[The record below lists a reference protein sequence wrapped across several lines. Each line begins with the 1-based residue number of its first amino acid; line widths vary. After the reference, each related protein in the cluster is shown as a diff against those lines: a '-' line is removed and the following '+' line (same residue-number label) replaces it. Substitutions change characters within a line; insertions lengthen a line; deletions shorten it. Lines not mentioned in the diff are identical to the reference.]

1 MKQLSLLTLLVFYT
15 LPFFAQSTAYAVY
28 EMLQEKCMQCHSG
41 SSPQAGLDLQGSGS
55 SAEERAQDVYQHLLQ
70 ATPANPAAAAAGD
83 AYIYPGRPD
92 KSYLFKKINQGL
104 EPTLSLSSEEGQ
116 AMPPEGHPPLSAV
129 EKELIRQW
137 ILFGAPGQGEVVEE
151 SLLQEYYSGNALQS
165 FPDGPPAPPAAGE
178 GFQVKMGPFYLP
190 PGGELEYF
198 QKYELDLPADL
209 EVTRLDMAIGTFSH
223 HFILYDFNT
232 GGDANIPHGLRLGA
246 DHSNIGLVA
255 AVQEPTDLKLPEG
268 TAFFWDDQLVLDLNA
283 HYINYSATAVY
294 QAEVYLN
301 VYTQE
306 TGTAA
311 QEMITEL
318 ISNLGIFIP
327 NDGDPVSFSQT
338 INPDA
343 GEIYLWGLMGHTHQY
358 GTGYKAYERLG
369 GGSENLIYD
378 GACPNGVPG
387 CISPFFDYQHIPM
400 RYFEPL
406 RPIMMSPERGIRH
419 EASWLNNGPEPVGFG
434 PTSED
439 EMMVMV
445 VMFTTDTTGVVST
458 SAPEAWNRQSLGTV
472 YPNPS
477 SGLLHLE
484 CPGVSGP
491 IDFQL
496 LDVQGRAVYSQS
508 LNATGG
514 IASLQLPE
522 LPDGLYWYRLQDR
535 TGRWAAGKLVLE

>member
-1 MKQLSLLTLLVFYT
+1 MKQLSLLALSVFYT
-15 LPFFAQSTAYAVY
+15 LPFFAQFTAYAVY
-28 EMLQEKCMQCHSG
+28 EVLQEKCMQCHSG

-55 SAEERAQDVYQHLLQ
+55 SAEERVQDVYQHLLQ
-70 ATPANPAAAAAGD
+70 ATPTNPAAAAAGD

-137 ILFGAPGQGEVVEE
+137 ILFGAPEQGDVVEE

-198 QKYELDLPADL
+198 QKYELDLPADR

-223 HFILYDFNT
+223 HFILYDFNP
-232 GGDANIPHGLRLGA
+232 GGAANIPHGLRLAA

-255 AVQEPTDLKLPEG
+255 AVQEPTDLRLPEG

-306 TGTAA
+306 MGTAA

-318 ISNLGIFIP
+318 ISNVSIFIP

-343 GEIYLWGLMGHTHQY
+343 GEIFLWGLMGHTHQY
-358 GTGYKAYERLG
+358 GTGYKVYERLG

-378 GACPNGVPG
+378 GACPKGVPG

-419 EASWLNNGPEPVGFG
+419 EASWLNDGPESVGFG

-445 VMFTTDTTGVVST
+445 AMFTTDTTGVVPT
-458 SAPEAWNRQSLGTV
+458 SAPEARSKQSLGAV

-484 CPGVSGP
+484 CAEASGF

-496 LDVQGRAVYSQS
+496 LDGRGRAVYSQR

-514 IASLQLPE
+514 TLTLRLPE
-522 LPDGLYWYRLQDR
+522 LPSGVYWYKAQGQR
-535 TGRWAAGKLVLE
+535 GRQAAGKVVLE